1 MWRDNMTPKS
11 AGKKSKKF
19 GKILVQESGEFGCGV
34 VEMITHGCVICY
46 WEFRNVDGNPFPEL
60 REVHDRLTSVEIDR
74 EEFWKALEWGR
85 KLSEV
90 LL

>member
-1 MWRDNMTPKS
+1 MESKS
-11 AGKKSKKF
+11 AGLKFKKF
-19 GKILVQESGEFGCGV
+19 GEILVQESGEYGCGV
-34 VEMITHGCVICY
+34 VEMIFRGCVVCF
-46 WEFRNVDGNPFPEL
+46 WEVRNVDGNPFPEL
-60 REVHDRLTSVEIDR
+60 REVHDRLTSLEIDR